1 MSKTTAK
8 VEAQAL
14 NRVQAETMLREK
26 LGDNAEVLEALN
38 VFTRVNAGRDSK
50 SYGLKDSMV
59 LNRGPRDPQ
68 APYITNRVD
77 MADGMTVVEA
87 MKKVPNGHHPSY
99 RHVDINYDIKRG
111 FLLDPRS

>member
-1 MSKTTAK
+1 MSQKTAK

-14 NRVQAETMLREK
+14 NRVQAETILRDK
-26 LGDNAEVLEALN
+26 LAGDEEGQACLD
-38 VFTRVNAGRDSK
+38 VFTRVNAGKSSK
-50 SYGLKDSMV
+50 SYGLKDDMV

-68 APYITNRVD
+68 APYILNRVD

-87 MKKVPNGHHPSY
+87 MKKVPNGHHSSY